1 MCRQVA
7 KFTGAVESIVDD
19 SGDVPRMLG
28 YPFYESSAM
37 LGGTTGNRELVLGD
51 WQSYIVVDRLP
62 SVVLAEPLVV
72 AQASALPTGQRAG

>member
-1 MCRQVA
+1 
-7 KFTGAVESIVDD
+7 
-19 SGDVPRMLG
+19 
-28 YPFYESSAM
+28 M